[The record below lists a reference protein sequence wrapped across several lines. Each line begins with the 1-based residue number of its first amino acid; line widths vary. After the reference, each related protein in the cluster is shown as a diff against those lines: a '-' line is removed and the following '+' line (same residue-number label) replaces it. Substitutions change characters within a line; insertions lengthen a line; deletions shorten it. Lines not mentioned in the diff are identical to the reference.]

1 MVLPLLYGLGAK
13 DYIELRGYLLG
24 TCQQCK
30 SSGVFAVYDAK
41 RKVTFWSMP
50 TVAVRDQLVVECR
63 TCNQRFAV
71 PAEMR
76 DEFNTRILTEEQ
88 VTARVHELRGRALG
102 AGGRPGGRTL
112 YQILQVDTAA
122 DPEVIDAAFRRLAL
136 KYHPDRSTDPAA
148 PDRMRELL
156 EAKRILA
163 DPSRRRAYDRSLG
176 IPYRPPAMRANEV

>member
-13 DYIELRGYLLG
+13 DFVELRGYLLG

-30 SSGVFAVYDAK
+30 ASGVFAVYDAK

-50 TVAVRDQLVVECR
+50 TVAVRDQMVVECR

-76 DEFNTRILTEEQ
+76 EEFTTRILTEAE
-88 VTARVHELRGRALG
+88 VTARLRSM
-102 AGGRPGGRTL
+102 GGPAIGPGGQPSRRTF
-112 YQILQVDTAA
+112 YQILQVDPAA

-136 KYHPDRSTDPAA
+136 KYHPDRSTDSNAA
-148 PDRMRELL
+148 ERMRELL
-156 EAKRILA
+156 EAKNILS
-163 DPSRRRAYDRSLG
+163 DPTRRRAYDRSLG

>member
-13 DYIELRGYLLG
+13 DFIELRGYLLG

-30 SSGVFAVYDAK
+30 SSGIFAVYDAK

-76 DEFNTRILTEEQ
+76 EEFNTRILTEEEI
-88 VTARVHELRGRALG
+88 TARVRSLGGRALG
-102 AGGRPGGRTL
+102 PGGRAAGRTL
-112 YQILQVDTAA
+112 YQTLQVDAAA
-122 DPEVIDAAFRRLAL
+122 DPEIIDAAFRRLAL

-148 PDRMRELL
+148 AERMRELL
-156 EAKRILA
+156 EAKSVLS
-163 DPSRRRAYDRSLG
+163 DPRRRRAYDSSIG